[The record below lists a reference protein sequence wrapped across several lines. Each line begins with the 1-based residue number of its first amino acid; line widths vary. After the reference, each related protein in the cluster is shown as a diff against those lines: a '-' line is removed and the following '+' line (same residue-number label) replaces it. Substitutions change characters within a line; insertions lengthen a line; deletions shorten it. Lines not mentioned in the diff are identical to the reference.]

1 MELKLWRCKMRKK
14 SLISITILFMLLF
27 GSSLVQADD
36 IDNKLVQEA
45 MENYIKGKLSS
56 QGGLYEIK
64 EVKAE
69 FDYLHSGVKEDG
81 SLFVSCA
88 DFKAGNDVYDIDYY
102 VKSTD
107 GKYIVVKEIF
117 HKKNEKPVND
127 VLWQLN

>member
-1 MELKLWRCKMRKK
+1 MRRNG
-14 SLISITILFMLLF
+14 LVTITILFMLLF
-27 GSSLVQADD
+27 GISLVQADD
-36 IDNKLVQEA
+36 VDNKLVQEA
-45 MENYIKGKLSS
+45 MDNYIKGKLSS

-64 EVKAE
+64 GVKAE

-102 VKSTD
+102 VKKNTD

>member
-1 MELKLWRCKMRKK
+1 MRKN
-14 SLISITILFMLLF
+14 SLITLTILIVLLF
-27 GSSLVQADD
+27 GISFVQADD
-36 IDNKLVQEA
+36 IDKKLVQGA
-45 MENYIKGKLSS
+45 MENFIRGKLSS

-64 EVKAE
+64 GVKAE

-81 SLFVSCA
+81 NLSVSCA

-117 HKKNEKPVND
+117 HRKNEKPVND

>member
-1 MELKLWRCKMRKK
+1 MRKN
-14 SLISITILFMLLF
+14 SLITLTILIMLLF
-27 GSSLVQADD
+27 GISFVQADD
-36 IDNKLVQEA
+36 NDKKLVQGA
-45 MENYIKGKLSS
+45 MENFIRGKLSS

-64 EVKAE
+64 GVKAE

-102 VKSTD
+102 VKNTD

-127 VLWQLN
+127 VLWELK

>member
-1 MELKLWRCKMRKK
+1 MRKN
-14 SLISITILFMLLF
+14 SLITLTILIVLLF
-27 GSSLVQADD
+27 GISFVQADD
-36 IDNKLVQEA
+36 IDKKLVQGA
-45 MENYIKGKLSS
+45 MENFISGKLSS

-64 EVKAE
+64 GVKAE

-81 SLFVSCA
+81 SLAVSCA

-107 GKYIVVKEIF
+107 GKYVVVKEIF
-117 HKKNEKPVND
+117 HKKNGKPVND

>member
-1 MELKLWRCKMRKK
+1 MRKK
-14 SLISITILFMLLF
+14 SLITITILFMLLF
-27 GSSLVQADD
+27 GISLVQADD
-36 IDNKLVQEA
+36 VDNKLVQEA
-45 MENYIKGKLSS
+45 MDNYIKGKLSS

-64 EVKAE
+64 GVKAE

-102 VKSTD
+102 VKKNTD

>member
-1 MELKLWRCKMRKK
+1 MRKK
-14 SLISITILFMLLF
+14 SLITLTILIMLLF
-27 GSSLVQADD
+27 SISFVQSDD
-36 IDNKLVQEA
+36 SDEKLVQGA
-45 MENYIKGKLSS
+45 MENFIRGKLSS

-64 EVKAE
+64 GVKAE

-102 VKSTD
+102 VKRTD

-117 HKKNEKPVND
+117 HKKNGKPFDD
-127 VLWQLN
+127 VLWQLDQ

>member
-1 MELKLWRCKMRKK
+1 MRKN
-14 SLISITILFMLLF
+14 SLITLSILIMLLF
-27 GSSLVQADD
+27 GISLVQADD
-36 IDNKLVQEA
+36 IDKKLVQGA
-45 MENYIKGKLSS
+45 MENFIRGKLSS
-56 QGGLYEIK
+56 QGGIYEIK

-81 SLFVSCA
+81 SLSISCA

-102 VKSTD
+102 VKRTD

-117 HKKNEKPVND
+117 HKKNGKPVND

>member
-1 MELKLWRCKMRKK
+1 MRKK
-14 SLISITILFMLLF
+14 SLITLTILIMLLF
-27 GSSLVQADD
+27 SISFVQSDD
-36 IDNKLVQEA
+36 SDEKLVQGA
-45 MENYIKGKLSS
+45 MENFIRGKLSS

-64 EVKAE
+64 GVKAE

-81 SLFVSCA
+81 GLFVSCA

-102 VKSTD
+102 VKNTD

-127 VLWQLN
+127 VLWQSN

>member
-1 MELKLWRCKMRKK
+1 MRTKG
-14 SLISITILFMLLF
+14 LITITILFMLLF
-27 GSSLVQADD
+27 GISLVQADD
-36 IDNKLVQEA
+36 VDNKLVQEA
-45 MENYIKGKLSS
+45 MDNYIKGKLSL
-56 QGGLYEIK
+56 QGGHYEI
-64 EVKAE
+64 EGVKAE

-102 VKSTD
+102 VKKTD

-127 VLWQLN
+127 VLWQLNQ

>member
-1 MELKLWRCKMRKK
+1 MRKN
-14 SLISITILFMLLF
+14 SLITLTLLIMLLF
-27 GSSLVQADD
+27 GFSFVQADD
-36 IDNKLVQEA
+36 NDKKLVQGA
-45 MENYIKGKLSS
+45 MENFIRGKLSS
-56 QGGLYEIK
+56 QDELYEIK
-64 EVKAE
+64 GVKAE

-117 HKKNEKPVND
+117 HKKNGKPVDD

>member
-1 MELKLWRCKMRKK
+1 MRKN
-14 SLISITILFMLLF
+14 SLITLTLLIMLLF
-27 GSSLVQADD
+27 GFSFVQADD
-36 IDNKLVQEA
+36 NDKKLVQGA
-45 MENYIKGKLSS
+45 MENFIRGKLSS

-64 EVKAE
+64 GVKAE

-117 HKKNEKPVND
+117 HKKNGKPVDD

>member
-1 MELKLWRCKMRKK
+1 MRKK

-27 GSSLVQADD
+27 GISLVQADD
-36 IDNKLVQEA
+36 VDNKLVQEA
-45 MENYIKGKLSS
+45 MDNYIKGKLSS
-56 QGGLYEIK
+56 QGGFYEIK
-64 EVKAE
+64 GVKAE

-102 VKSTD
+102 VKNTD

>member
-1 MELKLWRCKMRKK
+1 
-14 SLISITILFMLLF
+14 MLLF
-27 GSSLVQADD
+27 GFSFVQADD
-36 IDNKLVQEA
+36 NDKKLVQGA
-45 MENYIKGKLSS
+45 MENFIRGKLSS
-56 QGGLYEIK
+56 QDELYEIK
-64 EVKAE
+64 GVKAE

-117 HKKNEKPVND
+117 HKKNGKPVDD

>member
-1 MELKLWRCKMRKK
+1 MRKN
-14 SLISITILFMLLF
+14 SLITLTILIMFLF
-27 GSSLVQADD
+27 GISLVQADD
-36 IDNKLVQEA
+36 IDKKLVQGA
-45 MENYIKGKLSS
+45 MENFISGKLSS

-64 EVKAE
+64 GVKAE

-81 SLFVSCA
+81 NLSVSCA

-107 GKYIVVKEIF
+107 GKYVVVKEIF
-117 HKKNEKPVND
+117 HKKNGKPVND

>member
-1 MELKLWRCKMRKK
+1 MRKN
-14 SLISITILFMLLF
+14 SLITLTILIMLLF
-27 GSSLVQADD
+27 GISFVQADD
-36 IDNKLVQEA
+36 NDKKLVQGA
-45 MENYIKGKLSS
+45 MENFIRGKLSS

-64 EVKAE
+64 GVKAE

-81 SLFVSCA
+81 SFFVSCA

-117 HKKNEKPVND
+117 HKKNGKPVDD
-127 VLWQLN
+127 VLWQLK

>member
-1 MELKLWRCKMRKK
+1 MRKN
-14 SLISITILFMLLF
+14 SLITLTILILLLF
-27 GSSLVQADD
+27 GISLVQADD
-36 IDNKLVQEA
+36 IDKKLVQEA
-45 MENYIKGKLSS
+45 MDNYIKGKVSS

-64 EVKAE
+64 GVKAE

-81 SLFVSCA
+81 GLFVSCA

-117 HKKNEKPVND
+117 HKKNGKPVND
-127 VLWQLN
+127 VLWQLK

>member
-1 MELKLWRCKMRKK
+1 MRKN
-14 SLISITILFMLLF
+14 SFITLTILIMLLF
-27 GSSLVQADD
+27 GISFVQADGND
-36 IDNKLVQEA
+36 KKLVQGA
-45 MENYIKGKLSS
+45 MENFISGKLSS
-56 QGGLYEIK
+56 QNGLYEIK
-64 EVKAE
+64 GVKAE

-102 VKSTD
+102 VKNTD

-127 VLWQLN
+127 VLWELK